1 MGRRPTDHP
10 RPGPH
15 ALGGSRSRRAARVA
29 RPPSKGTAALSA
41 WRASGELATT
51 GEAFVDALQEAER
64 ELLRDEVAKH
74 RRLMA
79 PLDTP
84 KTHSNIFEDL
94 FYVVYVV
101 QLGQYGYE
109 MKIHTINL
117 MEMKVRCRVA
127 FGNS

>member
-1 MGRRPTDHP
+1 M
-10 RPGPH
+10 
-15 ALGGSRSRRAARVA
+15 A

-84 KTHSNIFEDL
+84 KTYSNIFEDL